1 LSGFPRNGVVPTALP
16 GGSRYARGMKD
27 QDVIRQIDELVAEE
41 RVLHEQAT
49 AAGRPL
55 TEEEGRRERD
65 IDIHLDVLWDYL
77 RQVRA
82 LRGAGKDPDLAVM
95 RGASIVEDYR
105 Q

>member
-1 LSGFPRNGVVPTALP
+1 MVWSPPLCLAGP
-16 GGSRYARGMKD
+16 GTLAGMKD